1 MARAVRIGRKRS
13 LAKGRRDRAR
23 PPSAPRVL
31 VIDDNP
37 AFLRSLVRLL
47 KVYELDV
54 AVARN
59 GREGLAIFRKISPA
73 VVLTDIHMPVQDGI
87 STIIAMRRERPD
99 VKIIAMSGGGL
110 PSDFLTLA
118 KKLGADGAVEK
129 PFDIGELVAMIR
141 RYLTSAG

>member
-1 MARAVRIGRKRS
+1 MARAVRTGRKRS

-47 KVYELDV
+47 KAYGLDV
-54 AVARN
+54 AAARN
-59 GREGLAIFRKISPA
+59 GREGLAVFRKISPT
-73 VVLTDIHMPVQDGI
+73 VVLTDILMPVQDGI
-87 STIIAMRRERPD
+87 NTIIAMRRERAD

-110 PSDFLTLA
+110 QSDLLTMV
-118 KKLGADGAVEK
+118 KKLGADTAIEK
-129 PFDIGELVAMIR
+129 PFDVGGLVVMIR
-141 RYLTSAG
+141 RYLTPEG